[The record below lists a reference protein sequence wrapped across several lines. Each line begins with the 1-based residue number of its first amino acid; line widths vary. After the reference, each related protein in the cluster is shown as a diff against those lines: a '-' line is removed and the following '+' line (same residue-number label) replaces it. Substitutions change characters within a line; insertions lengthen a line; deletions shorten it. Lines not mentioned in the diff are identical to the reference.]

1 MTDPVKV
8 AETCR
13 CGSSTSVEADGLEA
27 ARRVVSDWRRAH
39 RCDPVD
45 ERDRGRTGA
54 TSVLPGPGRIGF
66 GAAPDAVGP
75 IRW

>member
-1 MTDPVKV
+1 MTPPVKV

-13 CGSSTSVEADGLEA
+13 CGASTSVEVATVRT
-27 ARRVVSDWRRAH
+27 ARRLVDDWRTAH
-39 RCDPVD
+39 PCDPAG
-45 ERDRGRTGA
+45 DRGRTGA

-75 IRW
+75 HRW

>member
-1 MTDPVKV
+1 MSGPVKV

-13 CGSSTSVEADGLEA
+13 CGASTSVEVDDLEA
-27 ARRVVSDWRRAH
+27 ARGVVADWRTSH

-45 ERDRGRTGA
+45 ERDRGRHGA

-66 GAAPDAVGP
+66 GPAPDAVGP
-75 IRW
+75 LRW